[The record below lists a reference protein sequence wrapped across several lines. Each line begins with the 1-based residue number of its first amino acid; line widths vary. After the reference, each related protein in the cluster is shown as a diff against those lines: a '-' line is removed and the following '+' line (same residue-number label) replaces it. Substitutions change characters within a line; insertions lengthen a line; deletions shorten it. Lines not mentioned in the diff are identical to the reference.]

1 MRNLTKEF
9 RHTLSHLETLC
20 AFAERYDKGLEGLS
34 ALSEAQVAVR
44 HTVEALNKLE
54 TALDTI
60 TDIYSDT
67 ESYVLMTMTTTN
79 PKSLT
84 GLILAD
90 YERALTASCILDSMK
105 NEHDF
110 FSQKG
115 LEELLVCLQA
125 GLTPE
130 RLEF

>member
-1 MRNLTKEF
+1 MKNIAEEF
-9 RHTLSHLETLC
+9 RHTLSHLDTLC
-20 AFAERYDKGLEGLS
+20 AFAKRYDKGLKGLS
-34 ALSEAQVAVR
+34 ALSEVQVAVR
-44 HTVEALNKLE
+44 HTMEALDKLE
-54 TALDTI
+54 VALDI
-60 TDIYSDT
+60 LTDIYSDT
-67 ESYVLMTMTTTN
+67 ESYVLVTTTTAN

-115 LEELLVCLQA
+115 LEELLICLQA
-125 GLTPE
+125 GLIPE
-130 RLEF
+130 TSEF

>member
-1 MRNLTKEF
+1 MNTHDIRRTLT
-9 RHTLSHLETLC
+9 HLDTLC
-20 AFAERYDKGLEGLS
+20 AFLERYDRGLEG
-34 ALSEAQVAVR
+34 AVAIDKTKAAI
-44 HTVEALNKLE
+44 HDTLK
-54 TALDTI
+54 ALDKLDTAFNI
-60 TDIYSDT
+60 LADVYSDA
-67 ESYVLMTMTTTN
+67 ESYVLMAITTVN

-115 LEELLVCLQA
+115 LEELLICLQA